1 MEDDNINKEGESR
14 FSRQELGGRVEPD
27 KVSEWYN
34 RIIKEAGLVDQG
46 PARGTIVLRP
56 YGYALWRQIQKVL
69 GSAIEGGGVQD
80 TYFPAIIPE
89 ELLTREKKHVE
100 GFAPEFLRVHG
111 RGGVIGVLRPTSEA
125 VMYPLFKK
133 WIQSYRDLPL
143 KLNQWCNV
151 FRDELRTYAFM
162 RTLEFLWQE
171 GHCVYTS
178 AEENEEAVMNFLRM
192 YESFF
197 NNTLAIAPIFGK
209 KSEKEKFAG
218 AFYTTTGEALLPGGR
233 ALQVCTSH
241 NLGTNFSRAYEI
253 QFLGKDGKQHYPYQ
267 TSWGLS
273 WRAIGAML
281 ITHGDKKGLIIPPE
295 MAPVQVVIIPIK
307 GTSDEMVLQRA
318 KLIQDT
324 LSNLRVEI
332 DQTDERPGARYN
344 YHELRGVPLRIEIGV
359 RDIQN
364 NQVITANRLTGEKKP
379 LSLENLKEGIQDTLT
394 SIQESLLERAR
405 NFTQENRH
413 AVKTWGEFKELINT
427 KQPGFLSTYHCAD
440 RTCEQQIQDET
451 RATLRCIPFGYEESE
466 GSCVKCGKPSG
477 YGQKVVFAKA
487 Y

>member
-1 MEDDNINKEGESR
+1 
-14 FSRQELGGRVEPD
+14 
-27 KVSEWYN
+27 
-34 RIIKEAGLVDQG
+34 
-46 PARGTIVLRP
+46 LRP
-56 YGYALWRQIQKVL
+56 YGYALWKQVQKVL
-69 GSAIEGGGVQD
+69 GSAIEGSGVQD
-80 TYFPAIIPE
+80 AYFPAIIPE
-89 ELLTREKKHVE
+89 ELLTKEKEHVE

-162 RTLEFLWQE
+162 RTSEFLWQE
-171 GHCVYTS
+171 GHCVYAS
-178 AEENEEAVMNFLRM
+178 AEENEEAVMNFLRV
-192 YESFF
+192 YENFF
-197 NNTLAIAPIFGK
+197 NNTLAIAPVFGK

-241 NLGTNFSRAYEI
+241 NLGTNFSKAYGI
-253 QFLGKDGKQHYPYQ
+253 QFLSRDGKQHYPYQ

-281 ITHGDKKGLIIPPE
+281 ISHGDKKGLILPPE
-295 MAPVQVVIIPIK
+295 MAPTQIVIIPIR
-307 GTSDEMVLQRA
+307 GTSDELVMQSA
-318 KLIQDT
+318 KFIKET
-324 LSNLRVEI
+324 LTNFRVEI

-344 YHELRGVPLRIEIGV
+344 YHEMRGVPLRIEIGA

-364 NQVITANRLTGEKKP
+364 NQVIIANRLTGEKKP
-379 LSLENLKEGIQDTLT
+379 LSIDNLKEGIRDILT
-394 SIQESLLERAR
+394 STQKSLLERAR
-405 NFTQENRH
+405 NFTQENTH
-413 AVKTWGEFKELINT
+413 DVKTWEEFKELINS
-427 KQPGFLSTYHCAD
+427 KQPGFLKAYHCAD
-440 RTCEQQIQDET
+440 RACEQKIQDET
-451 RATLRCIPFGYEESE
+451 RATLRCIPFGYEQSE
-466 GSCVKCGKPSG
+466 GTCVKCGKSSG
-477 YGQKVVFAKA
+477 YGQKVIFAKA